1 MLRQFLAAETVQ
13 VSQEGFLFGVF
24 GVFLFSHS
32 CTVIEA
38 ESYVNYTSKSH
49 HNQVF
54 EAQLGR
60 LLLSELW

>member
-13 VSQEGFLFGVF
+13 VSQEGFLFRVF
-24 GVFLFSHS
+24 GVFLLSHS

-38 ESYVNYTSKSH
+38 ESYVNYTSNIH

-60 LLLSELW
+60 LFLSELL